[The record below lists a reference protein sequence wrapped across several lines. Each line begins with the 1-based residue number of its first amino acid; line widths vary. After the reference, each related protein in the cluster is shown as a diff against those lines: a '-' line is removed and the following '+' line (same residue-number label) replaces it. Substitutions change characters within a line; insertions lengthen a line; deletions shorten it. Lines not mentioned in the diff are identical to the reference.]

1 MTIKELYEYAKVNG
15 FENLPFRYG
24 YIDYDGICRLQDFY
38 LPDYVL
44 AYAKENGCTAGQV
57 QGNALKVANCIVTA
71 MQAVG
76 KLIRDKHGDK
86 TAVELLHNIT
96 MKALQLI
103 YKDSDKE

>member
-1 MTIKELYEYAKVNG
+1 M
-15 FENLPFRYG
+15 
-24 YIDYDGICRLQDFY
+24 IDYKKAEQAKRLLDESGV
-38 LPDYVL
+38 DYVL

-57 QGNALKVANCIVTA
+57 QGNALKVADCIVAA
-71 MQAVG
+71 MQSVG

>member
-1 MTIKELYEYAKVNG
+1 M
-15 FENLPFRYG
+15 
-24 YIDYDGICRLQDFY
+24 IDYKKAEQAKRLLDESGV
-38 LPDYVL
+38 DYIL
-44 AYAKENGCTAGQV
+44 AYAKENGCAAGQV
-57 QGNALKVANCIVTA
+57 QGNALKVADCIVAA
-71 MQAVG
+71 MQTVG